1 MSVGNRAPDSAAFV
15 LNDVELVGVVR
26 EYVEGARWSSV
37 GVIKEWVERCG
48 RAIFLVIKTCLFFSW
63 QWRKRS
69 GGIRGAW
76 KTRAQRGFSWCGGR
90 RRCGG
95 MDVVRWRAL
104 PKGLRRR
111 ALLTE
116 RALDKEAVR
125 AGDASRGRGQRAR
138 MG

>member
-1 MSVGNRAPDSAAFV
+1 MGVGNRAPDSATFV
-15 LNDVELVGVVR
+15 LDDIKLVGVVR

-37 GVIKEWVERCG
+37 GVNKEQVERRG
-48 RAIFLVIKTCLFFSW
+48 RAIFLVIKMCLFFSW

-76 KTRAQRGFSWCGGR
+76 KTRAQRGFNWCGDR

-111 ALLTE
+111 AL
-116 RALDKEAVR
+116 DKEAVR
-125 AGDASRGRGQRAR
+125 AGDASRGRGQ
-138 MG
+138 